1 MTILTQNVLISG
13 KTYYLVEDFID
24 WRGKP
29 TKIYG
34 TLDHEHKGDEA
45 ALIDLCFS
53 FESPAKALVNRQV
66 SEVALAFIHKEHL
79 DLDNKADLLRYMK
92 FCQDYEDC
100 LTGARQ

>member
-1 MTILTQNVLISG
+1 MTILTHNVLILG

-34 TLDHEHKGDEA
+34 TLDHEHKGDKV

-53 FESPAKALVNRQV
+53 FESPADAIVNRQV
-66 SEVALAFIHKEHL
+66 CEAALDFIHKNHL
-79 DLDNKADLLRYMK
+79 NLDDKADFLRYMK
-92 FCQDYEDC
+92 FQQDYADR